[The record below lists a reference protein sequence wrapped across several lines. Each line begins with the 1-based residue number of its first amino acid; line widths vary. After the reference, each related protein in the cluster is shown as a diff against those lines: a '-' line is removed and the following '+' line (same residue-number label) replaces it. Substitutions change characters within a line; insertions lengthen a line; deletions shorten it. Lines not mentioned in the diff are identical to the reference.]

1 MKNNN
6 IFITGVAG
14 FIGFHL
20 CYFLLKKNYR
30 VFGIV
35 NINNYYSR
43 NLKLKILSILKKN
56 KNFYFK
62 KISLND
68 FKNLKKIIKYSKSK
82 IIINLAAQPGVRFS
96 FIKPDQYINYN
107 IIGFSIF

>member
-30 VFGIV
+30 VFGID
-35 NINNYYSR
+35 NINN
-43 NLKLKILSILKKN
+43 L
-56 KNFYFK
+56 FK
-62 KISLND
+62 K
-68 FKNLKKIIKYSKSK
+68 FKIKKIIYTKKK
-82 IIINLAAQPGVRFS
+82 
-96 FIKPDQYINYN
+96 
-107 IIGFSIF
+107 

>member
-30 VFGIV
+30 VFGID
-35 NINNYYSR
+35 NINNYYSKD
-43 NLKLKILSILKKN
+43 LKLKRLSILKK
-56 KNFYFK
+56 
-62 KISLND
+62 
-68 FKNLKKIIKYSKSK
+68 
-82 IIINLAAQPGVRFS
+82 
-96 FIKPDQYINYN
+96 
-107 IIGFSIF
+107 